1 MLVRV
6 LAGSLTRIKRMASSF
21 KVMRLIQLATF
32 QQGLAMRDQFDQVG
46 FQKYL

>member
-1 MLVRV
+1 MLVKV
-6 LAGSLTRIKRMASSF
+6 LAGSLTRTKCMAFSF
-21 KVMRLIQLATF
+21 RVIRLIQLATF